1 MLETRL
7 MDAKCYSQQESN
19 EIKPNFNL
27 TFNLLSWHRRPA
39 RDFDFQ
45 RSEVIELVNRL
56 LLRLCL
62 DFETL
67 DEHEVRP
74 FLGLDQSSVDV
85 P

>member
-1 MLETRL
+1 
-7 MDAKCYSQQESN
+7 MDAKCYSQQQPN
-19 EIKPNFNL
+19 EIKPDFDL
-27 TFNLLSWHRRPA
+27 TFNLFCRYSRPA
-39 RDFDFQ
+39 RDFDFH